1 MGLFSE
7 LLLLPL
13 TPVRGACWV
22 AGQIADAAE
31 RELYD
36 PATLRDRLA
45 ALHRALEEGEIELA
59 EFEREEESLLLRIQE
74 RQLAAG
80 QPPSDEVRKV

>member
-13 TPVRGACWV
+13 IPVRGACWV
-22 AGQIADAAE
+22 AGQVADAAE

-36 PATLRDRLA
+36 PAPLRDRLA
-45 ALHRALEEGEIELA
+45 ALHRELEEGEIDLA

-74 RQLAAG
+74 RQIAAG
-80 QPPSDEVRKV
+80 RPPSDKA